1 MRINTLRFFF
11 NSFLAISVQLYLC
24 SCNNQT
30 SYQTI
35 DKEEKISDTLTNV
48 VESEPKKDIVKYDEV
63 NIGRQ
68 VWMKKNLDVSNF
80 SNGDR
85 IVEVK
90 SEQEWEKACSNK
102 VPAWCNYSNS
112 SELGIRYGKLYNYFA
127 VHDSRGLAPKGW
139 RIPKLS
145 DWEQMFK
152 FICSQKPPKRTVFE
166 NECVNSE
173 LDTYSVGGEL
183 CSIDFWRFSE
193 NHNNNTGFTALPGGC
208 RLGFDG
214 NNAFDGI
221 QEYGSFWTL
230 DKKYDNYSKVT
241 IGLGLARLEWSGF
254 KMGLYVRCIKE

>member
-1 MRINTLRFFF
+1 MKINKIKFFF
-11 NSFLAISVQLYLC
+11 YFLAISFQLYLC

-30 SYQTI
+30 NPQTS
-35 DKEEKISDTLTNV
+35 DKDERVSDTLNNV
-48 VESEPKKDIVKYDEV
+48 VDSAPKKDSVKYDELK
-63 NIGRQ
+63 IGRQ

-80 SNGDR
+80 SNGDP
-85 IVEVK
+85 IVEAK
-90 SEQEWEKACSNK
+90 SDKEWENACNNK

-112 SELGIRYGKLYNYFA
+112 SELGMRYGKLYNYYA
-127 VHDSRGLAPKGW
+127 VHDSRGLAPSGW

-145 DWEQMFK
+145 DWEEMYK
-152 FICSQKPPKRTVFE
+152 FICGQKPPRESAFG
-166 NECVNSE
+166 NPCINSE
-173 LDTYSVGGEL
+173 FDAYAVGNEL
-183 CSIDFWRFSE
+183 CSIDFWRSSE
-193 NHNNNTGFTALPGGC
+193 NNNNNSGFTALPRGC

-214 NNAFDGI
+214 NNAFHGI